1 MARIFVTQPLAGTA
15 IHRLRTVGDVS
26 VNPDAATILPKEK
39 LIAAVRDCEILCC
52 LLHDRVDAEV
62 IDAAPQLQMISD
74 GAINPTNVDVV
85 RAKERGIVVATIPNI
100 VAETTADLQWALLLA
115 VARRIVEADRALR
128 RGLFPGGQSVYFA
141 GATVAGKT
149 LGSVGFGEIG
159 KYSARRAH
167 GFGMRV
173 LYTKRTRLGS
183 QEESAQRLE
192 FRALDELLRESD
204 FIVVNCA
211 YTRETHHLIGE
222 RELHL
227 MKPTAFLINTSRGP
241 IVDEAALARAL
252 RERTIAG
259 AGLDVY
265 ENEPR
270 VEPELIELDNVVLT
284 PHLGSASL
292 DTRIAIAECMVEN
305 VLSFLGRTDTS
316 RRSRRRT

>member
-1 MARIFVTQPLAGTA
+1 MARIFVTQPLAGAA
-15 IHRLRTVGDVS
+15 IDRLRAVGDVS

-52 LLHDRVDAEV
+52 LLHDRIDAEV

-74 GAINPTNVDVV
+74 GAINPTNVDVQ
-85 RAKERGIVVATIPNI
+85 RAKERGIVVTTIPNI

-128 RGLFPGGQSVYFA
+128 QGLFPGGQSVYFA

-173 LYTKRTRLGS
+173 VYTKRTRLGS
-183 QEESAQRLE
+183 QEESEQRLE
-192 FRALDELLRESD
+192 FRALDELLRKSD
-204 FIVVNCA
+204 FVVVNCA
-211 YTRETHHLIGE
+211 YTSETHHLIGE

-227 MKPTAFLINTSRGP
+227 MKPTAFLVNTSRGP
-241 IVDEAALARAL
+241 IVDEAALVRAL
-252 RERTIAG
+252 RDRTIAG

-270 VEPELIELDNVVLT
+270 VHPELIKLDNVVLT

-292 DTRIAIAECMVEN
+292 DTRIAIADCMVES
-305 VLSFLGRTDTS
+305 VLEFLRTS
-316 RRSRRRT
+316 